1 MSKTRVSGHKVDG
14 VDVMVDDERL
24 NIDPRKRKIGSQPS
38 DERVRVIIDDWKR
51 GKLVLQPD
59 FQREYVWD
67 KQKATR
73 LIESALMGI
82 PLPVVYFAEEEDGS
96 KSVIDGQQRL
106 RSFISFVDGKFPDG
120 KIFKLGNMQ
129 VFPEL
134 ANKSFK
140 ELPESHQD
148 RILDCVIRSITFS
161 KDADPDLKFNVFE
174 RLNTGSVQL
183 NAQELRNCIYRG
195 PFNNLIRELA
205 SNTDFKKIVGPSGKS
220 YRMWYEELVLRY
232 IAFYDKGYL
241 RYKAPANRFLNEEA
255 RDRQYLTTEK
265 EKEFRRCFKNSV
277 ALVLSMLGEK
287 AFRRFVRGNEDDHNG
302 EWEPQKFNLALY
314 DILMTEFADRE
325 KSLVMKN
332 LDAIYESYLDMQTS
346 DTQFVEWIYHATSSN
361 QAVRYRFD
369 CWRKRLDD
377 ILRGE
382 KKQRRCFSREIK
394 ERLFKKNPIC
404 AICGQKISAVDDA
417 AVDHIVQYWV
427 GGETTLNNARLTH
440 RFCNWARPKDDVI

>member
-1 MSKTRVSGHKVDG
+1 MSKTRVSGHKEDG

-24 NIDPRKRKIGSQPS
+24 NIDPRNRKIGSQPS

-220 YRMWYEELVLRY
+220 NRMWYEELVLRY

-241 RYKAPANRFLNEEA
+241 
-255 RDRQYLTTEK
+255 
-265 EKEFRRCFKNSV
+265 
-277 ALVLSMLGEK
+277 
-287 AFRRFVRGNEDDHNG
+287 
-302 EWEPQKFNLALY
+302 
-314 DILMTEFADRE
+314 
-325 KSLVMKN
+325 
-332 LDAIYESYLDMQTS
+332 
-346 DTQFVEWIYHATSSN
+346 
-361 QAVRYRFD
+361 
-369 CWRKRLDD
+369 
-377 ILRGE
+377 
-382 KKQRRCFSREIK
+382 
-394 ERLFKKNPIC
+394 
-404 AICGQKISAVDDA
+404 
-417 AVDHIVQYWV
+417 VDHAKRI
-427 GGETTLNNARLTH
+427 EIAIACKIEH
-440 RFCNWARPKDDVI
+440 DF